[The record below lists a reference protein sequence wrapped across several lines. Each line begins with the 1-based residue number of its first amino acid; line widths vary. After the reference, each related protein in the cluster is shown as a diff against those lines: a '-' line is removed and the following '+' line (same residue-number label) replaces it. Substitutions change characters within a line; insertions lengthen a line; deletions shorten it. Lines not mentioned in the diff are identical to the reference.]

1 MNYGIV
7 VPTMG
12 LTHLITFTQSLVD
25 NWRGQGHVVFSF
37 NVKDHE
43 QAKET
48 LASIEDILQG
58 SDVPYS
64 TIWSDEPLG
73 FGGACNAGLTALLHE
88 IGKPDHVIFANDDL
102 ILTPAWVQ
110 GLQNAHRTKKL
121 YTDSLRGLGKK
132 PVKKELLGGDIGLV
146 GPCSMQVAGGQNVA
160 NDGNK
165 KALQQM
171 GITEFASQYMVQL
184 SGQYLRTDFLSG
196 FCLSISRSCL
206 EELAYIEEKTHK
218 IVLFDECFEIG
229 GFEDNDVCYRAIKA
243 GYQLVIA
250 TDTYVHH
257 NSHSTFKTYFPQ
269 AQVGMHNRLKF
280 YQKWACDTQR
290 DQKLVAAYRLAIK
303 CVNDL
308 AQFSSSIKRAKS
320 LGVVGASV
328 LITNDITDML
338 SSYDSNLLAQLP
350 SQEQSLAISLAKLV
364 ETDEDSNERKDGVL
378 NAFEEYLTLIIG
390 DDFATNVA
398 LSDWQTF
405 NERDERNE
413 THIMAEQLGADWII
427 SIDADEILEDRLT
440 KSHLDRLMKHPDPL
454 VQLYHTGWINHWE
467 TMNLVRTDEPFT
479 SGNDLRSGMN
489 GPRMWKVKPKAQRIA
504 SGTSNG
510 LHCGNAPEYS
520 ALSARIAGVRF
531 RHLSHVRKI
540 DRLAKKHFYDN
551 VDQDKDPA
559 FIGGPSGNSDYAHI
573 AQGDNVQVQLYN
585 PHNGLASFMLC
596 YEKEDVE
603 FIAQKLDIMFGVSD
617 ELILVWTG
625 DWSSKEDMER
635 YEDQSYDEHRANNFA
650 EPDQWFEDGPSYR
663 LWSLAKA
670 YGVKWLHHKFDN
682 EIGLSACRNAAIEYV
697 RTNLLDKGISWCQFL
712 DPDEIPATHMH
723 EHNTSIRRC
732 IEQNDCWGMMF
743 IFKNKLPQGSS
754 MPFSTSQSVRL
765 FRVDPK
771 GIMRFQGR
779 AHETLEHSFRE
790 LNEQYGIKPNVRKFP
805 VTWINLGLSGDQNAM
820 AAKLR
825 KYTEMIVKDLNADPI
840 NPQAWLSLGLQYIN
854 ERDHEKAEI
863 CLERACMV
871 AGDAFMP
878 FKELAVIQLNKALGL
893 LVACKQRLNGSE
905 SIFWKHIDDLIAVI
919 QQGAPAHPII
929 DTGPD
934 NIIADIP
941 LPEFPYERIVLDDN
955 GEFRLLPEKATE
967 DE

>member
-1 MNYGIV
+1 M
-7 VPTMG
+7 
-12 LTHLITFTQSLVD
+12 
-25 NWRGQGHVVFSF
+25 
-37 NVKDHE
+37 
-43 QAKET
+43 
-48 LASIEDILQG
+48 ASIEDILQG

-146 GPCSMQVAGGQNVA
+146 GPCSMQVAGSQNVA

-184 SGQYLRTDFLSG
+184 SGKYLRTDFLSG

-350 SQEQSLAISLAKLV
+350 SPEQSLAISLAKLV

-510 LHCGNAPEYS
+510 LHCGNAPEF
-520 ALSARIAGVRF
+520 I
-531 RHLSHVRKI
+531 KT
-540 DRLAKKHFYDN
+540 
-551 VDQDKDPA
+551 DK
-559 FIGGPSGNSDYAHI
+559 
-573 AQGDNVQVQLYN
+573 
-585 PHNGLASFMLC
+585 
-596 YEKEDVE
+596 
-603 FIAQKLDIMFGVSD
+603 
-617 ELILVWTG
+617 
-625 DWSSKEDMER
+625 
-635 YEDQSYDEHRANNFA
+635 
-650 EPDQWFEDGPSYR
+650 
-663 LWSLAKA
+663 
-670 YGVKWLHHKFDN
+670 
-682 EIGLSACRNAAIEYV
+682 
-697 RTNLLDKGISWCQFL
+697 
-712 DPDEIPATHMH
+712 
-723 EHNTSIRRC
+723 
-732 IEQNDCWGMMF
+732 
-743 IFKNKLPQGSS
+743 
-754 MPFSTSQSVRL
+754 
-765 FRVDPK
+765 
-771 GIMRFQGR
+771 
-779 AHETLEHSFRE
+779 
-790 LNEQYGIKPNVRKFP
+790 
-805 VTWINLGLSGDQNAM
+805 
-820 AAKLR
+820 
-825 KYTEMIVKDLNADPI
+825 
-840 NPQAWLSLGLQYIN
+840 
-854 ERDHEKAEI
+854 
-863 CLERACMV
+863 
-871 AGDAFMP
+871 
-878 FKELAVIQLNKALGL
+878 
-893 LVACKQRLNGSE
+893 
-905 SIFWKHIDDLIAVI
+905 
-919 QQGAPAHPII
+919 
-929 DTGPD
+929 
-934 NIIADIP
+934 
-941 LPEFPYERIVLDDN
+941 
-955 GEFRLLPEKATE
+955 
-967 DE
+967 